1 MTNETVQQRPKAGQ
15 TILVRHRTKQNK
27 AGVADIETTS
37 NKMSASQRI
46 KAVYMDGRVL
56 TTSGDVWSVKPSK
69 GKEDWESVDTFSAA

>member
-1 MTNETVQQRPKAGQ
+1 MTNETVQQRPQRGQ
-15 TILVRHRTKQNK
+15 TVLVRHRSKQSK
-27 AGVADIETTS
+27 SGVADIETTS

-56 TTSGDVWSVKPSK
+56 TTSGDVWAVKPCS